1 MSAAPRLL
9 LRGRVITPARDIA
22 EGSVLVENGRVS
34 WVRPGRIDVAGVELI
49 DGPGQ
54 VITPGFI
61 DLQVNGF
68 AGNDA
73 AAGTASISSI
83 AAALPRVHRPLRA
96 FDRLRPLVPRPHRRH
111 RQSHQPRHRRSAPSS
126 GVPR

>member
-1 MSAAPRLL
+1 MNAAPGLL

-22 EGSVLVENGRVS
+22 ECSVLVENGRVS

-73 AAGTASISSI
+73 ADGIDSISAI
-83 AAALPRVHRPLRA
+83 AAALH
-96 FDRLRPLVPRPHRRH
+96 
-111 RQSHQPRHRRSAPSS
+111 
-126 GVPR
+126 

>member
-1 MSAAPRLL
+1 VNAAPRLL

-22 EGSVLVENGRVS
+22 ESSVLVENGRVS

-49 DGPGQ
+49 DGPGL

-73 AAGTASISSI
+73 AAGTASISAI
-83 AAALPRVHRPLRA
+83 AAALPRTPSGKLMRRALR
-96 FDRLRPLVPRPHRRH
+96 
-111 RQSHQPRHRRSAPSS
+111 
-126 GVPR
+126 